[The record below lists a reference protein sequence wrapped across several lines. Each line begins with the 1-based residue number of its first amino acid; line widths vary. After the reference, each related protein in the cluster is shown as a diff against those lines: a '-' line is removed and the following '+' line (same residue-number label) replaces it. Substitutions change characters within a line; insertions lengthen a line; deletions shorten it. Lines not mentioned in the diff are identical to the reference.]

1 MKKVTIVSIALFM
14 AFTILYVNRSENM
27 RSKQSLPHILII
39 GDSISIGYTLYLTE
53 MFKDEA
59 IVEHNEGNAQH
70 TGTGLKN
77 LDRWIGATKW
87 DVIYFNWGLWD
98 LCYRH
103 PDSKIQG
110 FRDKV
115 NGTITTNLEQYMRNL
130 DLLVLRLKKT
140 DALLIWAQTTVVPEG
155 EAGRFVGD
163 DKKYNE
169 VAATVMKKHGIIIDD
184 LYTLTK
190 GFAPDLFVE
199 LGNVH
204 YTKDGYKK
212 IAAHVADK
220 IRTALKGEHGGG
232 SLKEAPQE

>member
-1 MKKVTIVSIALFM
+1 MKKVAIVPIALLM
-14 AFTILYVNRSENM
+14 VFTILYATRSENTHT
-27 RSKQSLPHILII
+27 KQSLPHVLII
-39 GDSISIGYTLYLTE
+39 GDSISIEYALYLAE
-53 MFKDEA
+53 MLKDEA
-59 IVEHNEGNAQH
+59 IVKHIEGNAQH

-77 LDRWIGATKW
+77 LDIWIGTTKW

-103 PDSKIQG
+103 PDSKVQG

-115 NGTITTNLEQYMRNL
+115 NGTITTNVEQYERNL

-169 VAATVMKKHGIIIDD
+169 IAATIMKKHGVMIDD
-184 LYTLTK
+184 LYKLTK
-190 GFAPDLFVE
+190 GFAPDLLVE
-199 LGNVH
+199 PGNVH
-204 YTKDGYKK
+204 FTKEGYKK
-212 IAAHVADK
+212 IAGHVADM
-220 IRTALKGEHGGG
+220 IRTALKSEHGGD
-232 SLKEAPQE
+232 SLKAAHQD